1 MTSPQQMNDE
11 DLMARILQDAET
23 TTIADSLGIEPA
35 DYAARVMHYI
45 RNPNADPQLTLM
57 DAAAERE
64 AGMPSAA
71 ECVDFL
77 NRVEAA
83 GIDGEHA
90 TTRFAGFDDNEK
102 SATSL
107 TGGRSNKGMVGEP
120 PLPPLPN
127 DGNEAGDKTKTR
139 SGR

>member
-23 TTIADSLGIEPA
+23 TTIAESLGIEPA
-35 DYAARVMHYI
+35 DYAARVLHYI

-90 TTRFAGFDDNEK
+90 TTRFAGFDDDEK
-102 SATSL
+102 SAASL
-107 TGGRSNKGMVGEP
+107 TGARSNKGIADAP
-120 PLPPLPN
+120 PLPALPA
-127 DGNEAGDKTKTR
+127 DGNEAGSKTKTR
-139 SGR
+139 